1 RMKKGRFILALVIVA
16 GVAISALSAQPR
28 QGSASAIVPLAL
40 GGGTLVDGGPGQPV
54 RNSVVLI
61 RGDRIEKVGTV
72 ESLPVPAGYEQ
83 IPTEGMTVL
92 PGLWDLHVHLIY
104 SGHPS
109 AGYWFK
115 YASEFENVTIPAAAA
130 QMLM

>member
-1 RMKKGRFILALVIVA
+1 VLSAQSLQGPASTPTPLALV
-16 GVAISALSAQPR
+16 
-28 QGSASAIVPLAL
+28 
-40 GGGTLVDGGPGQPV
+40 GGTLIDGGPNQPV

-92 PGLWDLHVHLIY
+92 PQPLV
-104 SGHPS
+104 
-109 AGYWFK
+109 
-115 YASEFENVTIPAAAA
+115 
-130 QMLM
+130 